1 MESQISYLSTTVM
14 SNLADDIL
22 RRRGGIINNNLA
34 NILNNLNDLETTMSI
49 TSTSTYI
56 DTSNINTYM
65 KDSFTV
71 LTLNI
76 QSLHAK
82 FDKLAQFIQ

>member
-1 MESQISYLSTTVM
+1 M

-22 RRRGGIINNNLA
+22 RHRGGVNNNNLA

-49 TSTSTYI
+49 TSTSPYI

-65 KDSFTV
+65 KDFKNSFTV

>member
-1 MESQISYLSTTVM
+1 M
-14 SNLADDIL
+14 SNIADEIL
-22 RRRGGIINNNLA
+22 RHRGSAACNDLT
-34 NILNNLNDLETTMSI
+34 NILNNLNDLETAMSI
-49 TSTSTYI
+49 TSTSPYI

-65 KDSFTV
+65 KDFKNSFTV